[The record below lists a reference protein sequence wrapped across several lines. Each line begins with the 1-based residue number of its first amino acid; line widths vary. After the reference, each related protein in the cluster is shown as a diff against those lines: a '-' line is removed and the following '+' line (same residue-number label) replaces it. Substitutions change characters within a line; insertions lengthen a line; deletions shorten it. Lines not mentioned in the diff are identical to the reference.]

1 MKHLALLLA
10 VTLLVGCTESNDYTE
25 AALVSDSAQAVG
37 EWETLFDG
45 TSLDAFRG
53 FKRDTVPG
61 TWGIVDGTLA
71 FIPGGGEGGDIIT
84 RDQFE
89 NFELELEWKIS
100 PAGNSGII
108 YRATE
113 EFDAPWM
120 TGPEYQVL
128 DNLLH
133 PDAAHGKDR
142 MAGANYDMQESDP
155 DAVNP
160 VGEWNTARIL
170 AHHNHVEHWLNGQKV
185 AEYMLYSDAWK
196 GLVAASKWKDHPAYG
211 QRLSGHIAL
220 QDHGNPVWFRNIRIK
235 RL

>member
-10 VTLLVGCTESNDYTE
+10 ATIVIGCAESEDYTE
-25 AALVSDSAQAVG
+25 ATPVSDSATAVG

-53 FKRDTVPG
+53 FKRDAVPD
-61 TWGIVDGTLA
+61 TWGIEDGTLA
-71 FIPGGGEGGDIIT
+71 FIPGGKEGGDIIT

-133 PDAAHGKDR
+133 PDALQGKDR

-155 DAVNP
+155 DAVKP

-185 AEYMLYSDAWK
+185 AEYMLYTDAWK
-196 GLVAASKWKDHPAYG
+196 ALVAASKWKNHPAYG